1 MSDSPEDTLLDALR
15 TAEAIPPATAAE
27 LVKALNGLSNKLDDI
42 KQAIFVSNEIQLE
55 LLERPMKG
63 ARSEFGAQARP
74 FRNMPPSSFRRCR

>member
-1 MSDSPEDTLLDALR
+1 MSDPSEDTLLDALR

-74 FRNMPPSSFRRCR
+74 FRNMPPSSFRRCT